1 MPHALDAPPKILR
14 ASPFGKCLDVR
25 GSRRRG
31 KESAVTQKDQPI
43 LFDQRKEFFP
53 IFRTDD

>member
-1 MPHALDAPPKILR
+1 MPRALDAPPKILR

-31 KESAVTQKDQPI
+31 KEKRRYAKRS
-43 LFDQRKEFFP
+43 
-53 IFRTDD
+53 TDTL